1 MLRKLSLSLSLSLL
15 KIEIQIKIKK
25 KILCLCYVKSLSL
38 SLSLSVSFTDGLQYS
53 TSNQFHRSYHS
64 QNDRCFVVCLFV
76 CLFVCLYPPPTAVPI
91 HIVRKYDRVA
101 SSMTSGLIPAE
112 FSAWVCLWYLVDH
125 RILFL
130 YINYYGSA

>member
-1 MLRKLSLSLSLSLL
+1 MLRK
-15 KIEIQIKIKK
+15 I
-25 KILCLCYVKSLSL
+25 SL

-91 HIVRKYDRVA
+91 HIVRKYNRVA
-101 SSMTSGLIPAE
+101 SSMTSGLIPTE
-112 FSAWVCLWYLVDH
+112 FSAWFVYGILLIIGSFSYISTIMVPPEIDNDEGDNDENYGVDDD
-125 RILFL
+125 
-130 YINYYGSA
+130 YDKY